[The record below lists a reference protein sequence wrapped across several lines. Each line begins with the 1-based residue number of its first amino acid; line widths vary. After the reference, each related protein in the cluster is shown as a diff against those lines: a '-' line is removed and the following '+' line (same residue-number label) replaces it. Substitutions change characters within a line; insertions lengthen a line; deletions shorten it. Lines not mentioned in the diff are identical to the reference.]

1 MPLSQWARN
10 NAIRRQTMLMTGIEM
25 PFKRDVFVEK
35 NRYIRATAKEFKD
48 GVILSD
54 EEFEKHQSR
63 MTDIFNKYHK
73 RSIVVF
79 NREVL
84 NQAKS
89 ARPMLEI
96 KISTVEGY
104 IQQWFTMFG
113 GANAKEVA
121 GTTKDDIKKALTRAF
136 ESDEPESKIVTEIL
150 RVRGLS
156 AFRAETI
163 ARTET
168 HNAAMF
174 SSMETAKDINL
185 ETQLGLHKKWNP
197 VQSDRT
203 RSDHIAMTGS
213 KPIPMDNKFF
223 VGGEF
228 LDRPGLGSAHNSINC
243 RCVLTYEIPE

>member
-10 NAIRRQTMLMTGIEM
+10 NAIRRQTMLMRGIET
-25 PFKRDVFVEK
+25 PFKREVFAEK
-35 NRYIRATAKEFKD
+35 NRYIRVTAAAFKD
-48 GVILSD
+48 GIILSD
-54 EEFEKHQSR
+54 EEFEKHQ
-63 MTDIFNKYHK
+63 TNIGIIFNKYHK
-73 RSIVVF
+73 RAIVVF

-84 NQAKS
+84 NQNKCE
-89 ARPMLEI
+89 M

-104 IQQWFTMFG
+104 FQQWFTQFG

-121 GTTKDDIKKALTRAF
+121 GTTKQDINNALVKAF
-136 ESDEPESKIVTEIL
+136 ESDDPESKIVTEIL

-156 AFRAETI
+156 AFRAEAI

-174 SSMETAKDINL
+174 SSMKTAEDINL
-185 ETQLGLHKKWNP
+185 ETGLGLHKKWNP

-203 RSDHIAMTGS
+203 RDHHIAMSGS
-213 KPIPMDNKFF
+213 KPIPMENKFF

-228 LDRPGLGSAHNSINC
+228 LDRPGLGSAHNAINC

>member
-1 MPLSQWARN
+1 MR
-10 NAIRRQTMLMTGIEM
+10 GIEL
-25 PFKRDVFVEK
+25 PFKREVFVEK
-35 NRYIRATAKEFKD
+35 NRYIRATARAFKD

-54 EEFEKHQSR
+54 EEFEKHQTR
-63 MTDIFNKYHK
+63 MGDIFKKYHN

-104 IQQWFTMFG
+104 IQQWFTLFG
-113 GANAKEVA
+113 AANAKEVA
-121 GTTKDDIKKALTRAF
+121 GTTKEDIKKALTTAF
-136 ESDEPESKIVTEIL
+136 ESDEPESKIVKEIL

-156 AFRAETI
+156 ALRSEMI

-174 SSMETAKDINL
+174 SSKKTAEDINL
-185 ETQLGLHKKWNP
+185 ETGLGLHKKWNP
-197 VQSDRT
+197 VQSLRT
-203 RSDHIAMTGS
+203 RDDHTAMLGS
-213 KPIPMDNKFF
+213 KPIPMENKFF
-223 VGGEF
+223 VGGEY
-228 LDRPGLGSAHNSINC
+228 LDRPGLGSAHNAINC